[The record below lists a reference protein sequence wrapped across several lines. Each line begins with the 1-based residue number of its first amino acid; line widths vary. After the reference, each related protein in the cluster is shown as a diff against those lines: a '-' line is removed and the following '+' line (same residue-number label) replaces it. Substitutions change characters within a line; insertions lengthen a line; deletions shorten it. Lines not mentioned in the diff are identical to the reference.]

1 MISPT
6 PNSRT
11 PKALGPRNLRPIA
24 GLAALALIFAAC
36 GGGDDAADTTVAAK
50 VAESTTTSTTQ
61 KKATTTTEAKE
72 SSTTSTTVP
81 LTPRQPLTGQ
91 PLESTD
97 EIIDRAAMVVK
108 IDNVSARQNH
118 TGLAVADI
126 VFEEIVEGDAT
137 RFAAVFHSQS
147 SDPIG
152 PIRSGRTQDVNL
164 FTSFNTPLFVWSGG
178 NAGVTFQI
186 NESSLINMSPSKASG
201 YYRGPGSAP
210 HNLYNNTDGLW
221 AQTPEDQPGA
231 PGQQYVYLEEG
242 EQFEGDATSG
252 VDLRVGHVRVEWD
265 WNEETGKFDRSQDG
279 SLHKDKTHGQIAA
292 SNVVIMGVQYQ
303 PSAVDR
309 RSPEAQTIGEG
320 PAFIFSDGQMI
331 EGTWWREFNL
341 FPIEFRDADGEPI
354 ALSVGNT
361 WIELAREVPT
371 FDPEKTGVDMIIKPP
386 AS

>member
-1 MISPT
+1 MKSPT
-6 PNSRT
+6 SKT
-11 PKALGPRNLRPIA
+11 LGQIPLRPVA
-24 GLAALALIFAAC
+24 GLATLALIFAAC
-36 GGGDDAADTTVAAK
+36 GGGGDDAADTTVAAK
-50 VAESTTTSTTQ
+50 IEESTTTSTTE
-61 KKATTTTEAKE
+61 KATTTTEAKE

-91 PLESTD
+91 PLANED

-152 PIRSGRTQDVNL
+152 PIRSGRTQDINL
-164 FTSFNTPLFVWSGG
+164 FMSFNMPLFVWSGG

-186 NESSLINMSPSKASG
+186 NQSTLINMSPSNASG

-242 EQFEGDATSG
+242 EQFEGDATAG

-265 WNEETGKFDRSQDG
+265 WNAETGKFDRSQDG
-279 SLHKDKTHGQIAA
+279 SLHQDKTHGQIAA

-303 PSAVDR
+303 PSVVDR

-320 PAFIFSDGQMI
+320 PAYIFSDGQVI
-331 EGTWWREFNL
+331 EGRWQREFNL
-341 FPIEFRDADGEPI
+341 FAIDYFDADGERV
-354 ALSVGNT
+354 AFNVGNT

-371 FDPEKTGVDMIIKPP
+371 LDPEKTGVDMIIKPP